1 MNVVE
6 SIITMELNEVIA
18 FECLE
23 YETVD
28 MVVKISGAYNYKYIV
43 D

>member
-6 SIITMELNEVIA
+6 SIIIMELNEVID

-23 YETVD
+23 DETVD
-28 MVVKISGAYNYKYIV
+28 MVVKIHEVNNDKYVV

>member
-18 FECLE
+18 FEYLE
-23 YETVD
+23 DETVD
-28 MVVKISGAYNYKYIV
+28 MVVKIHEVNNDKYVV